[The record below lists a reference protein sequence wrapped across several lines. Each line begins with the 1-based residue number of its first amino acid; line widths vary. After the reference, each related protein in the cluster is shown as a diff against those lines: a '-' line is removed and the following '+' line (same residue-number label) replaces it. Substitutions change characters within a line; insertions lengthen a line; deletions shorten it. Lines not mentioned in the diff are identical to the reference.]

1 MGGDEAS
8 FADTEWMSPELTS
21 QRCTMPFTTRT
32 MLADGAAARHRDDDA
47 RALGTVAFAEA

>member
-1 MGGDEAS
+1 
-8 FADTEWMSPELTS
+8 
-21 QRCTMPFTTRT
+21 MPFTTRT